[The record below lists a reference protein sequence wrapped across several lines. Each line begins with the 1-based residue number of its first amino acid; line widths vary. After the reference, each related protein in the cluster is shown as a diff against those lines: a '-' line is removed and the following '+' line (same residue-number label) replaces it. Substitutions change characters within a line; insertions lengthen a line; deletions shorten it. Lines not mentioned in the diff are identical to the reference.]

1 MLNATFLGD
10 FQTLWI
16 FCLAHRKIKTFLV
29 LFLVNCAAGKGY
41 AILIKATTKSGRWR
55 RPLPKNVPRIDR
67 IDLRSSNCTTTSL
80 SHKVILW
87 VVLQNKNDFFLLF
100 LFSHFFTTVQYCR
113 VVTLQKKAPHEKC
126 KTLKLGTSLWGPP
139 NRGCIFSL
147 IEWLTLAMSYALFK
161 SMKRETSFS

>member
-1 MLNATFLGD
+1 MRLFLA
-10 FQTLWI
+10 I
-16 FCLAHRKIKTFLV
+16 FNHCGFSAELIAKFKVFLV
-29 LFLVNCAAGKGY
+29 LFYVNCAAGKGY
-41 AILIKATTKSGRWR
+41 TTLIKATTKKRLLTKATTQKC
-55 RPLPKNVPRIDR
+55 PNKIDR

-147 IEWLTLAMSYALFK
+147 IE
-161 SMKRETSFS
+161 

>member
-1 MLNATFLGD
+1 MRLSNTVS
-10 FQTLWI
+10 I
-16 FCLAHRKIKTFLV
+16 FCKIQSFFFGYFLLRSRKGLCYTY
-29 LFLVNCAAGKGY
+29 KGNHKKWSMT
-41 AILIKATTKSGRWR
+41 KATTQKC
-55 RPLPKNVPRIDR
+55 PNKIDR

-147 IEWLTLAMSYALFK
+147 IE
-161 SMKRETSFS
+161 

>member
-1 MLNATFLGD
+1 MT
-10 FQTLWI
+10 
-16 FCLAHRKIKTFLV
+16 
-29 LFLVNCAAGKGY
+29 
-41 AILIKATTKSGRWR
+41 KATTQKC
-55 RPLPKNVPRIDR
+55 PNKIDR

-126 KTLKLGTSLWGPP
+126 KILPSLGTSLFSGPP
-139 NRGCIFSL
+139 TEVAFFLSL
-147 IEWLTLAMSYALFK
+147 SD
-161 SMKRETSFS
+161 